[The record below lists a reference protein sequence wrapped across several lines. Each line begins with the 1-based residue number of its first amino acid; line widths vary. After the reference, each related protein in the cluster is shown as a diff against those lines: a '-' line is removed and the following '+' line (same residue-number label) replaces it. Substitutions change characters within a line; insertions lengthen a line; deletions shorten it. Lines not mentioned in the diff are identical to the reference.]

1 MTLVSNLEA
10 YGFALPALSTA
21 CQRAVGAACGVTR
34 APGARHDQLM
44 LQGDQV
50 RNFCRPWDRTL
61 LVNTYIELCIPQTRF
76 VTKLLVEKYG
86 LPKKFVEGADKA
98 LNKKK

>member
-1 MTLVSNLEA
+1 MLIEPWPLQQVTLVSNLEA
-10 YGFALPALSTA
+10 YGFVLPALSTA

-50 RNFCRPWDRTL
+50 RETHRRPL
-61 LVNTYIELCIPQTRF
+61 LLLLPCTYFTCTFAFFRL
-76 VTKLLVEKYG
+76 
-86 LPKKFVEGADKA
+86 AS
-98 LNKKK
+98 